1 MHSIKDKAME
11 AEHASVVMSTLSSEQ
26 KSKALKAIAKAMD
39 DERAKLIEANEKD
52 IAVAKKSK
60 LSSAL
65 QKRLKFDDEKIN
77 DLIIGLNE
85 LARMEDPVG
94 QTLKSVELDEGLELY
109 CVSCPIGV
117 MGVIFE
123 ARPDAL
129 VQISSLCLKSG
140 NAVLLK
146 GGKEAKHTN
155 EALFELIKKVS
166 EENGVFPGWIQ
177 LIETRHDVKKML
189 ELDEYI
195 DLVIPR
201 GSNEFVRFVMDHT
214 KIPVLGHSDG
224 ICHVYVEDDAD
235 IDMAVKV
242 CYDAKCQ
249 YPAVCN
255 AMETLLV
262 NEKIASEFLPKLK
275 DVLDVAKVKL
285 MGDGRTRKTLSIDQA
300 SDKEWGK
307 EYNDLI
313 LSIKAVKDIDE
324 AIEHIN
330 KYGSGHTDSIIT
342 KSKAKA
348 RKFMKR
354 VDSANVFWNCSTR
367 FADGYRYGLGA
378 EVGISTSKIH
388 ARGPVGLEGLLIYKW
403 KLIGKGSIVA
413 DYSGNDPKKKFTHKK
428 INKDFP
434 LEEE

>member
-1 MHSIKDKAME
+1 
-11 AEHASVVMSTLSSEQ
+11 
-26 KSKALKAIAKAMD
+26 
-39 DERAKLIEANEKD
+39 
-52 IAVAKKSK
+52 
-60 LSSAL
+60 
-65 QKRLKFDDEKIN
+65 
-77 DLIIGLNE
+77 
-85 LARMEDPVG
+85 
-94 QTLKSVELDEGLELY
+94 
-109 CVSCPIGV
+109 
-117 MGVIFE
+117 
-123 ARPDAL
+123 
-129 VQISSLCLKSG
+129 
-140 NAVLLK
+140 
-146 GGKEAKHTN
+146 
-155 EALFELIKKVS
+155 
-166 EENGVFPGWIQ
+166 
-177 LIETRHDVKKML
+177 
-189 ELDEYI
+189 
-195 DLVIPR
+195 
-201 GSNEFVRFVMDHT
+201 MDHT

-378 EVGISTSKIH
+378 EVGISTAKIH